1 MTENIA
7 ELWPTV
13 VWKAEFV
20 HDEPVFLAEE
30 LSKQNV
36 ERPALFLLAASSAV
50 QGERDK
56 LRKDLLN
63 KKKQG
68 LGDMGNSILITKDA
82 KIRRVTLKKACFE
95 EKAKGGVGNSL
106 AGTLKGSEVQ
116 VFPHTQGP
124 LKK

>member
-1 MTENIA
+1 MTETIA

-20 HDEPVFLAEE
+20 HDELVFLAEE

-36 ERPALFLLAASSAV
+36 EGTSLFLLAAYSTV
-50 QGERDK
+50 QEERGK

-68 LGDMGNSILITKDA
+68 LGDMGNSILITKGA

-106 AGTLKGSEVQ
+106 AGTLKGSEGQ
-116 VFPHTQGP
+116 VFPDTQGP

>member
-1 MTENIA
+1 MTETIA
-7 ELWPTV
+7 ELWPTA

-20 HDEPVFLAEE
+20 HDELLFLAEE

-36 ERPALFLLAASSAV
+36 EGTALFLLAAYSTV
-50 QGERDK
+50 QEERGK

-82 KIRRVTLKKACFE
+82 KIR
-95 EKAKGGVGNSL
+95 SH
-106 AGTLKGSEVQ
+106 S
-116 VFPHTQGP
+116 
-124 LKK
+124 